1 MISAFLGQIDI
12 FTGIKTVSDEALD
25 SSPLLN
31 KIGEAVDEAFLNAVQ
46 KSALIP
52 TLSRRLRMSLSSCTR
67 RFTGR
72 ASVR

>member
-1 MISAFLGQIDI
+1 MISAFLGKINI

-31 KIGEAVDEAFLNAVQ
+31 QIGEAVDEAFLNAVQ
-46 KSALIP
+46 KISIDPDVIA
-52 TLSRRLRMSLSSCTR
+52 SVADSLSSCTR

-72 ASVR
+72 ASAR